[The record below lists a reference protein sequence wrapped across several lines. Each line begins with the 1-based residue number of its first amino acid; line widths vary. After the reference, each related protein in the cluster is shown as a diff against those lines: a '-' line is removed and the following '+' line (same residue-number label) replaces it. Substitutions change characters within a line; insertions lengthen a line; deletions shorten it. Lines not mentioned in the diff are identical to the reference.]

1 MRFSA
6 KHILTI
12 LFLGLVLCAQ
22 GQTKEELQRQKV
34 LLQDQIDL
42 ASDILKKTQSNR
54 EASIT
59 ALQTL
64 NQKIEAR
71 EKLIKTMGYQV
82 RRIDREVK
90 QKEEDIKAYEVKIDS
105 LKADYAKLIQL
116 AQYNL
121 QPTDQ
126 ILFILSSSSFA
137 QAAKRI
143 QYFKDMTR
151 YREQQVQQ
159 IELAQQKLAEEKE
172 ALIAKKAEKL
182 AVQQAQ
188 EAEKIALQADA
199 QSQEQTVASLQ
210 SKESE
215 LKKDIGKKQREAQQ
229 LEKQIKRI
237 IAEEMRKAKERAA
250 RTALENEA
258 IELGLT
264 KGKDFT
270 ARTSNKAL
278 TRLIDKTRKERGMD
292 VRDDGPSFAMTPE
305 ARALANNF
313 ASNKGALP
321 WPVERG
327 IITGKF
333 GKHPHPV
340 VKGVVVDNPHIEI
353 STEEGAIV
361 RSAFEGEVSSVVPI
375 PGANVMVL
383 IRHGNYFTVYSNLI
397 SVKVKAGDTISLKQP
412 LGTAFTDEEGKTMVQ
427 FGIWKDA
434 DIQDPGPWLAK

>member
-1 MRFSA
+1 MRTLL
-6 KHILTI
+6 LT
-12 LFLGLVLCAQ
+12 LFLLLSAVSF

-42 ASDILKKTQSNR
+42 ASDILKKTQSSR
-54 EASIT
+54 AASLT
-59 ALQTL
+59 ELETL

-71 EKLIKTMGYQV
+71 EKLIRTMSRQI
-82 RRIDREVK
+82 RRIDREVSK
-90 QKEEDIKAYEVKIDS
+90 KESDIQRLEARVDS
-105 LKADYAKLIQL
+105 LKADYARLIEL
-116 AQYNL
+116 AQQNL

-151 YREQQVQQ
+151 YREQQVVQ
-159 IELAQQKLAEEKE
+159 IELAQEELAKEKE
-172 ALIAKKAEKL
+172 ALIAKKAEKI

-188 EAEKIALQADA
+188 QGAKTALLSDA
-199 QSQEQTVASLQ
+199 QEKEKTVESLQ

-215 LKKDIGKKQREAQQ
+215 LKKDIQKKQREAQQ

-237 IAEEMRKAKERAA
+237 IAEEMRKAKERAE
-250 RTALENEA
+250 RNALEKEA
-258 IELGLT
+258 ADLGLK
-264 KGKDFT
+264 KGKDFS
-270 ARTSNKAL
+270 ARTSSKAL
-278 TRLIDKTRKERGMD
+278 KLLIEKTRRAAGMD
-292 VRDDGPSFAMTPE
+292 ARDDGPSFSMTPE

-333 GKHPHPV
+333 GKHPHPIV
-340 VKGVVVDNPHIEI
+340 RGVVVDNPHIEI
-353 STEEGAIV
+353 STEENAIV
-361 RSAFEGEVSSVVPI
+361 RAVFEGEVSSVVPI

-383 IRHGNYFTVYSNLI
+383 VRHGNYFTVYSNLI
-397 SVKVKAGDTISLKQP
+397 SVSVKAGDLISLKQP
-412 LGTAFTDEEGKTMVQ
+412 IGKAFTDEQGKTMVQ
-427 FGIWKDA
+427 FGLWKDA
-434 DIQDPGPWLAK
+434 DIQDPNPWLAK